1 MKKQAIA
8 STILCD
14 AEVRELEELL
24 GAFGSQF
31 SLEDIASAYCE
42 AKRDVNGAANI
53 LCSMNGIGCAI
64 DASRVKFK
72 GEDKTTL
79 EVASDSVLPK
89 SHHEERNTGVST
101 SKSRPVSMGTVSGVI
116 GKEYIRTK
124 SLPNNSCEPT
134 KPVKLDS
141 KEFPVSK
148 IWCEKGPPN
157 MTTKHDSM
165 LADVEEF
172 LFKMLGDG
180 FQLDMTMIEEV
191 LGCCGFDMQKSME
204 KLIELSALT
213 LEKYD
218 DVVNLADVKIYTS
231 AKIIHV
237 VRPERRPKGFG
248 KPVTEPYEDTITGP
262 IAAERKMDARDDD
275 EDDENSYEVLRK
287 AVKEYWILMREY
299 YKAGHFFRQKASE
312 ADRKSAEKLVK
323 TRNNEVMTLDWHL
336 IEPKEVVCLL
346 RVHLTSLS
354 GIPTIKHLRIVVGT
368 SDEDSKKEARKRMIK
383 KLLKKESIEWT
394 EDGNGQA
401 ILIQVDV
408 IDPKRLSFFRK
419 K

>member
-79 EVASDSVLPK
+79 EVASDSVLLK

-141 KEFPVSK
+141 KEFPVSEV
-148 IWCEKGPPN
+148 WCQKGPPN

-191 LGCCGFDMQKSME
+191 LGNVF
-204 KLIELSALT
+204 LSASTSCLI
-213 LEKYD
+213 LE
-218 DVVNLADVKIYTS
+218 
-231 AKIIHV
+231 
-237 VRPERRPKGFG
+237 GFHLLFIPQM
-248 KPVTEPYEDTITGP
+248 KC
-262 IAAERKMDARDDD
+262 
-275 EDDENSYEVLRK
+275 
-287 AVKEYWILMREY
+287 
-299 YKAGHFFRQKASE
+299 HF
-312 ADRKSAEKLVK
+312 
-323 TRNNEVMTLDWHL
+323 
-336 IEPKEVVCLL
+336 
-346 RVHLTSLS
+346 
-354 GIPTIKHLRIVVGT
+354 
-368 SDEDSKKEARKRMIK
+368 
-383 KLLKKESIEWT
+383 
-394 EDGNGQA
+394 
-401 ILIQVDV
+401 
-408 IDPKRLSFFRK
+408 
-419 K
+419 

>member
-1 MKKQAIA
+1 MWTVKFNFQLVWLVRKSYMKKQAIA

-218 DVVNLADVKIYTS
+218 DVVNLADVKEPFFQQEQMMYQDSDQSDGAGSTTRIFRES
-231 AKIIHV
+231 PKKDKDRFGLQKEV
-237 VRPERRPKGFG
+237 LESLFCVPERS
-248 KPVTEPYEDTITGP
+248 TQ
-262 IAAERKMDARDDD
+262 
-275 EDDENSYEVLRK
+275 VLK
-287 AVKEYWILMREY
+287 
-299 YKAGHFFRQKASE
+299 
-312 ADRKSAEKLVK
+312 
-323 TRNNEVMTLDWHL
+323 
-336 IEPKEVVCLL
+336 
-346 RVHLTSLS
+346 
-354 GIPTIKHLRIVVGT
+354 
-368 SDEDSKKEARKRMIK
+368 
-383 KLLKKESIEWT
+383 
-394 EDGNGQA
+394 
-401 ILIQVDV
+401 
-408 IDPKRLSFFRK
+408 
-419 K
+419 